1 MKVYRAD
8 LAWMAVNVDKGEHVV
23 EMYAHSIYLGKVL
36 WVSVAVAIV
45 LCLYWLLYFIVLK
58 KEKRTLLSGSKD
70 CQDTV
75 AVKQNSGEV
84 SR

>member
-1 MKVYRAD
+1 MK
-8 LAWMAVNVDKGEHVV
+8 
-23 EMYAHSIYLGKVL
+23 MYANSIYLGKVL
-36 WVSVAVAIV
+36 WVSIAVAIV

-58 KEKRTLLSGSKD
+58 KEERILLSGSKVY
-70 CQDTV
+70 QDTV